1 MNLSILIDT
10 GQQRKN
16 VERMNMIV
24 LLLQIIIIFLR
35 REEQPFS

>member
-10 GQQRKN
+10 EQQRKN

-24 LLLQIIIIFLR
+24 LLSQIIIIFLKE
-35 REEQPFS
+35 REATV